1 MGPLNLATGPAS
13 TKVRVQPSVLLSI
26 CDAYVRR
33 NSKHRRVVGTLL
45 GFIGDGGVVEVRN
58 CYAVPHND
66 QDQSVSLLSS
76 LQQLSGL
83 LWHSICFSVLE

>member
-1 MGPLNLATGPAS
+1 LGTGRGQKKDSASMGPLNLATGPAS
-13 TKVRVQPSVLLSI
+13 IKVKVQPSVLLSI

-45 GFIGDGGVVEVRN
+45 GFVGDGGVVEVIN

-66 QDQSVSLLSS
+66 QDQSVST
-76 LQQLSGL
+76 
-83 LWHSICFSVLE
+83 